1 MLLPG
6 IILKKSEKNAKSL
19 DHQTNLLK
27 FINYLFFFFNKKTT
41 TCKLIVIAARNSQ

>member
-27 FINYLFFFFNKKTT
+27 FINYLFFFNKKTT